1 MNGAQWLVRLLQRW
15 GMEQIFAL
23 CGNGLPALLDA
34 LIDSDIAVVD
44 VRNEQAAAYMADAWG
59 ALTGRPGV
67 VAVSAGPGHTNALTG
82 LTNAWWDG
90 RPMLLISGCSP
101 QETEGADTFQELD
114 QAAMVKPV
122 CKYVAKIHTI
132 QSLPHQVIT
141 ALTTAVSGRPGPVH
155 LTIPHDVL
163 SAEMDEAQ
171 LRPQPVG
178 LLQARPQAMGDPALV
193 RQAVDL
199 LAGASR
205 PMMIVGSGAF
215 YARAWDALRAFAAA
229 TDIPILSHIWDR
241 GCIEEAIPQYVGVT
255 RGGHVTNSA
264 LPKLAEADVVL
275 AVGARI
281 DYRVGL
287 GRPPVFP
294 AAARVIHVDIEPSE
308 IGRNLAPEVGIV
320 GDPRSVLKQMT
331 EEALR
336 RGLPPQRA
344 WLAEVR
350 AARRVLL
357 DKWAGLGH
365 EPAWPLPAIQIC
377 RAIRPFLDQEITFL
391 VDGGNIGQWAHM
403 TLFDRHPGHW
413 LTCGASG
420 AVGWGLSGAIAAKL
434 ARPDHPLLLLS
445 GDGSAGFNLSEISTA
460 LRFGAPYVAVI
471 AHDGAWG
478 IVADGQPEGRRIAS
492 QLGEIRFDRVAQALG
507 ARGVYIERGD
517 QLGPAIA
524 EGLAANTVTVIHAP
538 TQWGWIG

>member
-59 ALTGRPGV
+59 ALTGRPGI